1 MWALAGRFRKR
12 FPSIASSQYFPK
24 RYSIVSTQVFLFSLV
39 WDASFVRPLR
49 AAQPLWPA
57 HLIHSDTMYIRWP
70 GHLPAPMP
78 LRRGSSLP
86 SGRTRMRTQLMCRL
100 HVVGD

>member
-24 RYSIVSTQVFLFSLV
+24 RYSIVSTQVVPLPHV
-39 WDASFVRPLR
+39 WDASFVGLCGQHNPS
-49 AAQPLWPA
+49 APA

-86 SGRTRMRTQLMCRL
+86 SSRTQMRTQLMCRL